1 MERKTEPNQEIKIF
15 AGRLPSEKTVETF
28 LNKIAV
34 LKSVVSVTLSG
45 VSTHYERRINVSRT
59 SIPLKI
65 QVTWIYLEIE
75 EINDDR
81 MREVKDVCQEVFPYG
96 FETKIGI
103 FRPTG
108 ETLTSESGRSFARI
122 DFVER

>member
-15 AGRLPSEKTVETF
+15 PGRLPSEKTVETF

-45 VSTHYERRINVSRT
+45 TSTHYERRINVSRT

-108 ETLTSESGRSFARI
+108 KTLTSESGRSFARI
-122 DFVER
+122 DFVE